1 MLDPIS
7 IGLALSGIQ
16 KAVKMVKQ
24 ASQTVDDV
32 ASLGPVL
39 GRYFTAK
46 DVAVKTVS
54 AAKASGNASNMG
66 AAIEIEMAL
75 EQTRQFES
83 ELQML
88 FMQAGKVDVWNKIK
102 VRAGEMDQADKY
114 AEQAAKDRAKKQK
127 EEQEEFFIIALVIVL
142 LGVLGFIG
150 YYFIQESIDY
160 AKKNSHPVHHS
171 KH

>member
-102 VRAGEMDQADKY
+102 ARAGEMDQADKY

>member
-1 MLDPIS
+1 MLDPVS

-16 KAVKMVKQ
+16 KAVKLVKQ

-46 DVAVKTVS
+46 DVAVKTVT

-75 EQTRQFES
+75 EQTRQFEA

-102 VRAGEMDQADKY
+102 ERAGQMDKADKF

-127 EEQEEFFIIALVIVL
+127 EEQEEFFIIGLVIVL
-142 LGVLGFIG
+142 LIVFG
-150 YYFIQESIDY
+150 YVGYLFVQESVDY
-160 AKKNSHPVHHS
+160 AKKTSHPVHHRN
-171 KH
+171 

>member
-1 MLDPIS
+1 MIDPVS

-39 GRYFTAK
+39 GKYFTAK
-46 DVAVKTVS
+46 DVAVKTVT
-54 AAKASGNASNMG
+54 AAKESGNASNMG

-88 FMQAGKVDVWNKIK
+88 FMQAGKIDVWNKIK
-102 VRAGEMDQADKY
+102 ARAGAMDKADKF
-114 AEQAAKDRAKKQK
+114 AEQAAKDRAKKKK
-127 EEQEEFFIIALVIVL
+127 EEQEQAMIVGLVVVLLVI
-142 LGVLGFIG
+142 LGVVMFN
-150 YYFIQESIDY
+150 FVTEAVDY
-160 AKKNSHPVHHS
+160 AKKNGNHSHAHRT
-171 KH
+171 

>member
-32 ASLGPVL
+32 AALGPVL

>member
-1 MLDPIS
+1 MLDPVS

-46 DVAVKTVS
+46 DVAVKTVTE
-54 AAKASGNASNMG
+54 AKKSGNASNMG

-102 VRAGEMDQADKY
+102 ERAGQMDKADKF

-127 EEQEEFFIIALVIVL
+127 EEQEEFFIIALVVVL
-142 LGVLGFIG
+142 VVVLGVIGF
-150 YYFIQESIDY
+150 YFVQEAVDY
-160 AKKNSHPVHHS
+160 AKTNSRPAHHS

>member
-1 MLDPIS
+1 MIDPIS

-39 GRYFTAK
+39 GKYFTAK
-46 DVAVKTVS
+46 ETAVKAVTE
-54 AAKASGNASNMG
+54 AKQSRNQSNMG

-102 VRAGEMDQADKY
+102 SRAGEMDKADKY
-114 AEQAAKDRAKKQK
+114 AEQAAADRAAAKKK
-127 EEQEEFFIIALVIVL
+127 EMDEAFTILLVIILVVMVL
-142 LGVLGFIG
+142 VGG
-150 YYFIQESIDY
+150 YYVVSEIVDT
-160 AKKNSHPVHHS
+160 AKKEQHHGHRY
-171 KH
+171 K

>member
-1 MLDPIS
+1 MLDPVS

-46 DVAVKTVS
+46 DVAVKTVTE
-54 AAKASGNASNMG
+54 AKKSGNASNMG

-102 VRAGEMDQADKY
+102 ERAGQMDKADKF

-127 EEQEEFFIIALVIVL
+127 EEQEEFFIIALVVVL
-142 LGVLGFIG
+142 VVVLGVIGF
-150 YYFIQESIDY
+150 YFVQEAVDY
-160 AKKNSHPVHHS
+160 AKTNSRPAHHRKS
-171 KH
+171 

>member
-1 MLDPIS
+1 MIDPIS

-46 DVAVKTVS
+46 DVAVKAVTE
-54 AAKASGNASNMG
+54 AKKSGNASNMG

-102 VRAGEMDQADKY
+102 ERAGQMDKADKY
-114 AEQAAKDRAKKQK
+114 AAQAAEDRAKKQK
-127 EEQEEFFIIALVIVL
+127 EEQEEFILAALVVILLVFL
-142 LGVLGFIG
+142 LGGG
-150 YYFIQESIDY
+150 YYVVTDIVET
-160 AKKNSHPVHHS
+160 AKKEQHS
-171 KH
+171 NYKRKH